1 MRTFPELLCHGVS
14 LACLNYQ
21 QENYHRYI
29 MPMITLGQDKPYL
42 IILEDSCS
50 TQIVLKN
57 EVRKRPS
64 IIRRSKAPGIFFSLG
79 KISGRSQFIW
89 FNVCE
94 KVISSLQLVW
104 IQIFFLIYKILSV
117 TQSLNCCLA
126 DKWLVFGDHSIC
138 PSHAYF
144 GRDPTP
150 YIRF

>member
-1 MRTFPELLCHGVS
+1 
-14 LACLNYQ
+14 
-21 QENYHRYI
+21 
-29 MPMITLGQDKPYL
+29 MITLGQDKPYL
-42 IILEDSCS
+42 LILEDSCS

-57 EVRKRPS
+57 EVRIRPS
-64 IIRRSKAPGIFFSLG
+64 IIRSKAPGIFFSLG
-79 KISGRSQFIW
+79 KISGRSQCIW
-89 FNVCE
+89 FNVYE

-117 TQSLNCCLA
+117 TQSLIAALLT
-126 DKWLVFGDHSIC
+126 KWLVFGDHSIC